1 MLLFQSISLND
12 VKSCNGTKRKTSWD
26 TCIVPLPKNN
36 NILQKLVSRY
46 RFALFCSTEFSN
58 GPITRKVSLH
68 TTPGGAI
75 IISGGTMA
83 SAE

>member
-1 MLLFQSISLND
+1 M
-12 VKSCNGTKRKTSWD
+12 
-26 TCIVPLPKNN
+26 PLPKNN
-36 NILQKLVSRY
+36 NILQKLVLRY

-75 IISGGTMA
+75 IISGGTIA

>member
-1 MLLFQSISLND
+1 M
-12 VKSCNGTKRKTSWD
+12 KSCNGTKRKTSWD